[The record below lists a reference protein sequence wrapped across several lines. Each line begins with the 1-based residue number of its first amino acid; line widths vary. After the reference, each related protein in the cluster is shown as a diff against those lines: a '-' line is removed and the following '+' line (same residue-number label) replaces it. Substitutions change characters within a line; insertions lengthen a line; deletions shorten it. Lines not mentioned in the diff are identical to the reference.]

1 MFTPFARAA
10 AATGLVLALAGCTSS
25 ANWMSIF
32 RTADLESGVTLIT
45 DAKQRVVINVPA
57 RGANGFNIPTRIVCA
72 EPSPDVAQALSD
84 SISAAI
90 KVEVAGKGGGSAAFG
105 RSTAEAVAQLGERLG
120 TIQLLRDGLY
130 RACEA
135 YANGAITRTT
145 YSMIISRYDN
155 AMVTLLLGELAA
167 GAFGRSGAVISA
179 AASGAAQ
186 AGGGAASET
195 AIKDFQEKQKALDE
209 AEETVSKEKKKLDED
224 LKKTDPT
231 VIENQKTKVAA
242 AEATRDEAKDKRDLA
257 LKVLAGSVGAATSAR
272 GLGGQAM
279 GAIKTAAAMSK
290 EAGAVLQGMHK
301 AFLENDERDFSP
313 LVSACVSALEKA
325 KMLGDLPP
333 DDLKDLN
340 ARIDAVVNA
349 IDDSTK
355 SNAKRALES
364 KLEDLSFSGLT
375 QLAIT
380 CRTKIMP
387 QVVEAMKA
395 APGLKKEE
403 IEEKKAKTEAKTA
416 TALKDTAK
424 IVAKVSKDVTKAA
437 KNATEAAEKAQKAAS
452 AANLRA
458 KMDLCL
464 KSLEK
469 AANQEDAL
477 KTLKACFEKIP

>member
-1 MFTPFARAA
+1 
-10 AATGLVLALAGCTSS
+10 
-25 ANWMSIF
+25 MSIF

-105 RSTAEAVAQLGERLG
+105 RSTAESVAQLGERLG

-186 AGGGAASET
+186 AGGGGASET

-224 LKKTDPT
+224 LKKTDPKTDPT
-231 VIENQKTKVAA
+231 VIENQKTTVAA
-242 AEATRDEAKDKRDLA
+242 AEAMRDEAKDKRDLA

-279 GAIKTAAAMSK
+279 GAIKTAAATSQA
-290 EAGAVLQGMHK
+290 AGAVLQGMHK

-313 LVSACVSALEKA
+313 LVKACVTALEQA

-355 SNAKRALES
+355 SSAERALES

-387 QVVEAMKA
+387 QVVAAMKA
-395 APGLKKEE
+395 GPGLKKAEADAE
-403 IEEKKAKTEAKTA
+403 KAKAEAKTA
-416 TALKDTAK
+416 EALKDTAK

-477 KTLKACFEKIP
+477 KTLKACFEKVP